1 MTAIDDLLARSALLK
16 NPHIP
21 ADTVPCLTTHP
32 DPTHRAD
39 EPSLPADNTIADA
52 TAAEHLRS
60 LCEVAVTHATAPQ
73 ITDFITEQLPSPE
86 GAWILGCLLHLAG
99 AEDGARYWWQYA
111 AGADDRGAGY
121 CLSLLHRAHG
131 DDQTADFWLDQ
142 THDQA
147 DPAPDPG
154 EGCAASTATVLRMIV
169 QLTAGSDRTYSDTT
183 LAVMSYTTAA
193 VSDGYRRHPD
203 VEIPAPG
210 PYFAEMLQIIL
221 AALTDQYDDGTDPA
235 PVPLPARPVEDDEM
249 TVRRTQAP
257 DPDHILV
264 QSAAPDAESASA
276 FHEAALAHAW
286 KHIPPEQPEGPG
298 QREVLMRFLL
308 DRRLW
313 TRSLGRSRDA
323 AVRGL
328 LRSAP

>member
-21 ADTVPCLTTHP
+21 ADTVPCLATHP
-32 DPTHRAD
+32 G
-39 EPSLPADNTIADA
+39 PSHSTGENPLAEEAIADIP
-52 TAAEHLRS
+52 AAEHLRS
-60 LCEVAVTHATAPQ
+60 LCEVAVTHASAPQ

-86 GAWILGCLLHLAG
+86 GAWILGCVLHLAG

-111 AGADDRGAGY
+111 AGAGDRGAGY
-121 CLSLLHRAHG
+121 CLSLLHRARG

-142 THDQA
+142 TDDTA
-147 DPAPDPG
+147 DLSPG

-169 QLTAGSDRTYSDTT
+169 QMTADSDRTYSDTT

-193 VSDGYRRHPD
+193 VTDGYRRHPD

-221 AALTDQYDDGTDPA
+221 AALTDPHDNRTA
-235 PVPLPARPVEDDEM
+235 PTAGPLPARPVEDDDM
-249 TVRRTQAP
+249 TTRPHRTP
-257 DPDHILV
+257 DPDHVLV

-276 FHEAALAHAW
+276 FREAALAHAW
-286 KHIPPEQPEGPG
+286 THLPPEQPQRPG
-298 QREVLMRFLL
+298 QREVLVRFLL
-308 DRRLW
+308 DRRLSSSD
-313 TRSLGRSRDA
+313 RARSRGSA
-323 AVRGL
+323 AHSL
-328 LRSAP
+328 LWSAPS

>member
-16 NPHIP
+16 NPRIP
-21 ADTVPCLTTHP
+21 ADTVPCLDTRPVPTTPP
-32 DPTHRAD
+32 DRSSILANDTF
-39 EPSLPADNTIADA
+39 ADA

-60 LCEVAVTHATAPQ
+60 LCEVAVTHTSPSQ
-73 ITDFITEQLPSPE
+73 ITDFITEQLPGPE

-99 AEDGARYWWQYA
+99 AETGARYWWQYA
-111 AGADDRGAGY
+111 AGAGDRGAGY
-121 CLSLLHRAHG
+121 CLSLHHRAHG

-142 THDQA
+142 ADDSTDTHSD
-147 DPAPDPG
+147 

-169 QLTAGSDRTYSDTT
+169 QMTAHSDRTFSDTT

-210 PYFAEMLQIIL
+210 PHFAEMLQIIL
-221 AALTDQYDDGTDPA
+221 AALTDPHHACTDA
-235 PVPLPARPVEDDEM
+235 TADPLPARPVEEDDM
-249 TVRRTQAP
+249 ATRRTRTPAP
-257 DPDHILV
+257 DHVLV

-276 FHEAALAHAW
+276 FHEAAVAHAW
-286 KHIPPEQPEGPG
+286 THLPPEQPQSPG
-298 QREVLMRFLL
+298 QSEVLMRFLL
-308 DRRLW
+308 DRRHLCPP
-313 TRSLGRSRDA
+313 GRAHAHDTTEQS
-323 AVRGL
+323 L

>member
-32 DPTHRAD
+32 GPTLPPDASIPAQETLAD
-39 EPSLPADNTIADA
+39 G

-60 LCEVAVTHATAPQ
+60 LCEVAVTHASAPQ
-73 ITDFITEQLPSPE
+73 ITDFITEQLPGPE

-111 AGADDRGAGY
+111 AGAGDRGAGY
-121 CLSLLHRAHG
+121 CLSLHHRARG

-142 THDQA
+142 A
-147 DPAPDPG
+147 DGDADTDSDA
-154 EGCAASTATVLRMIV
+154 GCAASTATVLRMIV
-169 QLTAGSDRTYSDTT
+169 QMTADSDRTYSDTT

-210 PYFAEMLQIIL
+210 PYFAEMLQVIL
-221 AALTDQYDDGTDPA
+221 GALTDPDDNRTDLTA
-235 PVPLPARPVEDDEM
+235 GALPARPVEDDM
-249 TVRRTQAP
+249 TTRPNRAP
-257 DPDHILV
+257 DPDHVLV
-264 QSAAPDAESASA
+264 QFAAPDAESASA

-286 KHIPPEQPEGPG
+286 THLPPEQPQRPG

-308 DRRLW
+308 DRRRL
-313 TRSLGRSRDA
+313 SASGLACARDA
-323 AVRGL
+323 AA
-328 LRSAP
+328 RSGV

>member
-21 ADTVPCLTTHP
+21 ADTVPCLATHP
-32 DPTHRAD
+32 DPTHPTD
-39 EPSLPADNTIADA
+39 ENPLTEETIADIS
-52 TAAEHLRS
+52 AAEHLRS
-60 LCEVAVTHATAPQ
+60 LCEAAVTHASAPQ

-86 GAWILGCLLHLAG
+86 GAWILGCVLHLAG

-111 AGADDRGAGY
+111 AGAGDRGAGY
-121 CLSLLHRAHG
+121 CLSLLHRARG
-131 DDQTADFWLDQ
+131 DDQTADFWLGQ
-142 THDQA
+142 TDDTA
-147 DPAPDPG
+147 DPDLG
-154 EGCAASTATVLRMIV
+154 EGCAASTATVLRMLV
-169 QLTAGSDRTYSDTT
+169 QMTADSDRTYSDTT

-193 VSDGYRRHPD
+193 VTDGYRRHPD

-221 AALTDQYDDGTDPA
+221 AALTDQYDDCTDPA
-235 PVPLPARPVEDDEM
+235 ADPLPARPVEDDDV
-249 TVRRTQAP
+249 TARRTRTP
-257 DPDHILV
+257 DPDHVLV

-286 KHIPPEQPEGPG
+286 KRIPPEQPEGPG

-313 TRSLGRSRDA
+313 TRGLGRSRDD

-328 LRSAP
+328 LWSAP

>member
-16 NPHIP
+16 NPRIP

-32 DPTHRAD
+32 YPTSPTD
-39 EPSLPADNTIADA
+39 ESLPAEETIADD

-60 LCEVAVTHATAPQ
+60 LCEVAVTHASAPQ

-86 GAWILGCLLHLAG
+86 GAWILGCLLHLAS

-111 AGADDRGAGY
+111 AGAGDRGAGY
-121 CLSLLHRAHG
+121 CLSLLHRARG

-142 THDQA
+142 TD
-147 DPAPDPG
+147 DPADPDPG
-154 EGCAASTATVLRMIV
+154 VGCAASTSTVLRMLV
-169 QLTAGSDRTYSDTT
+169 QMTAGSDRAYSDTT

-193 VSDGYRRHPD
+193 VTDGYRRHPD

-221 AALTDQYDDGTDPA
+221 AALTGPHDDRTDPTA
-235 PVPLPARPVEDDEM
+235 GPLPARPVEDDDM
-249 TVRRTQAP
+249 TTRPTRTP
-257 DPDHILV
+257 DPDHVLV

-276 FHEAALAHAW
+276 FHQAALAHAW
-286 KHIPPEQPEGPG
+286 THIPPEQPQSPG

-308 DRRLW
+308 DRRLRGSD
-313 TRSLGRSRDA
+313 RSCSQGSVA
-323 AVRGL
+323 QSL
-328 LRSAP
+328 LRSAPS